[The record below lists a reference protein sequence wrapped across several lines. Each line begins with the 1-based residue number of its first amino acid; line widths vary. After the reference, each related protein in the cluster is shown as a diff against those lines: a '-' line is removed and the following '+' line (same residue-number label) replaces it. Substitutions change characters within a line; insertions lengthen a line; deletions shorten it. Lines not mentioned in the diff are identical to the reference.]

1 MSEPVK
7 RGPGRPRKS
16 PPGPAPKYRRVK
28 SLADSADDLV
38 RFETILFRHQADGLA
53 RVAKELN
60 VSKNEINRQAID
72 KFLASVPDSPEL

>member
-1 MSEPVK
+1 MTEPVK

-38 RFETILFRHQADGLA
+38 RFETILFRHQADKLA
-53 RVAKELN
+53 RIASRKN

-72 KFLASVPDSPEL
+72 ALPE

>member
-1 MSEPVK
+1 MTDPVK

-28 SLADSADDLV
+28 SLADSAEELV
-38 RFETILFRHQADGLA
+38 RFETILFRHQADKLA
-53 RVAKELN
+53 RLASQQN

-72 KFLASVPDSPEL
+72 ALPE

>member
-1 MSEPVK
+1 MTDSVK

-28 SLADSADDLV
+28 SLADSAEELV
-38 RFETILFRHQADGLA
+38 RFETILFRHQAEKLA
-53 RVAKELN
+53 RIAMQQN

-72 KFLASVPDSPEL
+72 ALPE